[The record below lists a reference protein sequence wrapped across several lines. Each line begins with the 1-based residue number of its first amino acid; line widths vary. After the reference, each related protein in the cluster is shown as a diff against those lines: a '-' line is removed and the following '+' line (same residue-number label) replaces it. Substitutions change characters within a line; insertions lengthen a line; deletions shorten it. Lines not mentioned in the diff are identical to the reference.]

1 VMTPR
6 LPSPPTAGAE
16 GTFTATGTFTAG
28 AEGTAV
34 GRVGVAVSPLAAQA
48 SRTPADA
55 RGQAAG
61 TGGQAAGTGGQAAG
75 TAWNES
81 HVRVVTVYD
90 SPRVRLIYNFVS
102 EDEASEL
109 ISIAQ
114 KSFVRSGTA
123 RAGDSEH
130 RTSESTSLPDSNPTV
145 AALRAR
151 MGRFVGYPVQAL
163 EPLQEVR
170 YRPGQYYKPHHDYYN
185 GCETW
190 IRGNRHFTYL
200 VYLNEL
206 EGGGGQTGFPR
217 LNLTIDPTFGAALL
231 FDNVL
236 PNGEPDER
244 TLHEGVAPTS
254 GVKYAINGWMRS
266 KTFGTAVP
274 FDSIDDP

>member
-1 VMTPR
+1 MMTPR

-16 GTFTATGTFTAG
+16 GAAG
-28 AEGTAV
+28 GGAG
-34 GRVGVAVSPLAAQA
+34 GRVGVSVSPLAAQA
-48 SRTPADA
+48 SPTPADA
-55 RGQAAG
+55 R
-61 TGGQAAGTGGQAAG
+61 GQAAGTGGQAAG

-90 SPRVRLIYNFVS
+90 SPRVRLLYNFVS
-102 EDEASEL
+102 ENEASEL

-114 KSFVRSGTA
+114 KHFVRSGTA

-200 VYLNEL
+200 VYLNEVQ
-206 EGGGGQTGFPR
+206 GGGGQTGFPR